1 MAFLIHRRLR
11 LLPGLAAGV
20 QLALAVLLS
29 AATAAHAV
37 EGDALTLERRVKA
50 AFLYKFA
57 GYVEWPAQAF
67 VGPDEPLVIGVVGA
81 DALADEL
88 EQVVAGRRVGSR
100 PLSTRRLSRVDP
112 TAGVHILFVGRG
124 VDRAQAFDLLARTH
138 GQPVLTVTEADSGW
152 LAGSVINF
160 VIDNDKVR
168 FQISATAAEGNGLRL
183 GSQLLAVA
191 REVRRGPPGEG
202 GCARA
207 RSAPSCWR
215 GLC

>member
-11 LLPGLAAGV
+11 LLPGLAAV
-20 QLALAVLLS
+20 VRLALAVLLS

-57 GYVEWPAQAF
+57 GYVEWPAQTF
-67 VGPDEPLVIGVVGA
+67 VRPDEPVVIGVVGA

-88 EQVVAGRRVGSR
+88 EQVVAGRRVGNR

-138 GQPVLTVTEADSGW
+138 GEPVLTVTEADSGW

-168 FQISATAAEGNGLRL
+168 FQISAAAAEGNGLRL

-191 REVRRGPPGEG
+191 REVRRGPP
-202 GCARA
+202 
-207 RSAPSCWR
+207 
-215 GLC
+215 